1 MSKAVLGMEGSGY
14 NGRMLAILGPEW
26 YLDHQGQPMQWK

>member
-14 NGRMLAILGPEW
+14 NGRMLAILGPER
-26 YLDHQGQPMQWK
+26 YLDHQGQPMQ